1 MIAGDKISFY
11 AFTAGV
17 NTNDFLDVVISTLLV
32 AFVLVTGAHL
42 LSLIDVAGMEDRINA
57 KAGADIVKP
66 VQVCQL
72 RVFAV
77 DLGVT
82 HQAETDHSSSVPVHH
97 MVVGCQIFQ
106 RYVFLRF
113 CRCYGLCRY
122 SGDLQ
127 IRIFLQEMP
136 DSIPCMLC
144 SRCTHLILERSGD
157 GRLRL
162 PCSVQKQS
170 FSLPLGH

>member
-1 MIAGDKISFY
+1 MIAGDKIRFY
-11 AFTAGV
+11 AFAARV
-17 NTNDFLDVVISTLLV
+17 NTHDFLDMVIGALLI

-42 LSLIDVAGMEDRINA
+42 LSLIDVAGMKNGINA

-77 DLGVT
+77 DLGIT
-82 HQAETDHSSSVPVHH
+82 HQTETDHSSSVPVHH
-97 MVVGCQIFQ
+97 MVMGCQIFQ

-113 CRCYGLCRY
+113 CRCYGLCGH

-136 DSIPCMLC
+136 NSIPCMLC
-144 SRCTHLILERSGD
+144 RWGTHLILERSGD